1 MSYQP
6 LTLLRVTALALLAS
20 GLMLTTG
27 CSNSSDKNKEAA
39 IAGTAIKGTLIGAL
53 VEACS
58 VSNCNGENDPLA
70 FATTDENGD
79 YSLDA
84 TAAKSSTVILRLR
97 YQDDALMICDAP
109 DGCGTSAAAEIKFG
123 DSYPMPKA
131 LTLRSIASV
140 DKSAKK
146 VSVHISPITELV
158 TAAAIESS
166 SGAAALSADAVS
178 KGSDAVRTLLGL
190 DKGKLLT
197 QVRPV
202 DVTKADA
209 SKANSEALQLSL
221 LSAAFADADAD
232 NTMKKIT
239 EMASAVSGGA
249 ASPATLN
256 SLTANAKSIL
266 NKNAALS
273 NKVTEFEAKL
283 TASNIKSIANCK
295 DDSCSVIPEA
305 ATISK
310 EEEMSISQNMAAIDV
325 LVKDVRTLGSELIPQ
340 IQNTLDKK
348 EAHTDYDQDNLFEQI
363 ELAQTLFQNGTEL
376 TEDGSGTIASESMV
390 HVVARLIDG
399 YVQCAADSSCDFTHL
414 KDVDNEEDL
423 EEGFTWSSDTITKS
437 GKTWSVTDAKY
448 TKTNGTIT
456 ETSTVSVSIT
466 FPAVS
471 DLTFD
476 GTSDKITDGILS
488 ENADFQLTSAKS
500 VSGDV
505 TVNLTNVSLKVVFD
519 KDLSLAGEL
528 KGNIKSLIFAADEVK
543 ISNNDVTFTGKFKLE
558 AGASPL
564 MQQLNPGS
572 LNAIAPKNISLN
584 GTFTGA
590 NSTKLDAELTFTLD
604 NFDSYGFY
612 EDEQEVKDSSLLNF
626 TITDTGK
633 TLTTVLGKGA
643 DKATYV
649 IKYIVG
655 TPGNRD
661 ELALSCTVT
670 GSARCPWRTR
680 HSHGNQ
686 PLHQY
691 GPNGG
696 PNYTGEKTVLA
707 ALDYMWSTNGQELRF
722 YFQGLEADA
731 SQYGSIEVPH
741 YITFDAI
748 KNNTAKALTVGDIP
762 DNDDNH
768 ALFTS
773 KAKVTGKLSPSLPVM
788 EIGLT
793 VQRTERFAANAE
805 LTLDWKSGSEDK
817 HLAVLLS
824 SKGNDEVS
832 MKANMLLQI
841 QDKIG
846 TTIDLNIIDSNYRSK
861 GLVGTIHKDGTKY
874 ASITEELTGSGYFIT
889 YHFNEKGEK
898 VNKSQIGRAHV

>member
-84 TAAKSSTVILRLR
+84 SDAKSSTVILRLR

-109 DGCGTSAAAEIKFG
+109 DGCGTSAADEIKFG

-146 VSVHISPITELV
+146 VSVHINPITELV

-166 SGAAALSADAVS
+166 NGAADLSADAVS
-178 KGSDAVRTLLGL
+178 KGSDAVRILLGL

-209 SKANSEALQLSL
+209 SKANNEALQLSL

-232 NTMKKIT
+232 ITMKKIT

-266 NKNAALS
+266 SKNAALS

-283 TASNIKSIANCK
+283 TASNTKAIANCK

-310 EEEMSISQNMAAIDV
+310 EEEMSLSQNMAAIDV

-348 EAHTDYDQDNLFEQI
+348 EAHTDYDPDNLFEQI

-399 YVQCAADSSCDFTHL
+399 YMQCAADSSCGITHL
-414 KDVDNEEDL
+414 TDVDNEEDL

-448 TKTNGTIT
+448 TKTKGTLT

-466 FPAVS
+466 LPEVNN
-471 DLTFD
+471 LTFD
-476 GTSDKITDGILS
+476 GTNDKITNGTLS

-505 TVNLTNVSLKVVFD
+505 IVNLTNVSLKVVFD

-543 ISNNDVTFTGKFKLE
+543 ISNSDVTFTGKFKLE

-564 MQQLNPGS
+564 M
-572 LNAIAPKNISLN
+572 
-584 GTFTGA
+584 
-590 NSTKLDAELTFTLD
+590 
-604 NFDSYGFY
+604 
-612 EDEQEVKDSSLLNF
+612 
-626 TITDTGK
+626 
-633 TLTTVLGKGA
+633 
-643 DKATYV
+643 
-649 IKYIVG
+649 
-655 TPGNRD
+655 
-661 ELALSCTVT
+661 
-670 GSARCPWRTR
+670 
-680 HSHGNQ
+680 
-686 PLHQY
+686 
-691 GPNGG
+691 
-696 PNYTGEKTVLA
+696 
-707 ALDYMWSTNGQELRF
+707 
-722 YFQGLEADA
+722 
-731 SQYGSIEVPH
+731 
-741 YITFDAI
+741 
-748 KNNTAKALTVGDIP
+748 
-762 DNDDNH
+762 
-768 ALFTS
+768 
-773 KAKVTGKLSPSLPVM
+773 
-788 EIGLT
+788 
-793 VQRTERFAANAE
+793 
-805 LTLDWKSGSEDK
+805 
-817 HLAVLLS
+817 
-824 SKGNDEVS
+824 
-832 MKANMLLQI
+832 
-841 QDKIG
+841 
-846 TTIDLNIIDSNYRSK
+846 
-861 GLVGTIHKDGTKY
+861 
-874 ASITEELTGSGYFIT
+874 
-889 YHFNEKGEK
+889 
-898 VNKSQIGRAHV
+898 